1 MRKAVNERLCSQ
13 LTLLKALLCGQIRP
27 LALQHKQT
35 LDKVKPHLSF
45 ARTLTFLYLQSIV
58 ELAAGMR
65 PATCMGSVGQPLV
78 GGVAVCHQ
86 GATVISEQVIYHF
99 S

>member
-13 LTLLKALLCGQIRP
+13 LTLLKALLCGQVRP

-65 PATCMGSVGQPLV
+65 PATCMGSVGQLLI

-86 GATVISEQVIYHF
+86 GATVIPEQVIYHF